1 MSVSIGFIMLCFFNA
16 FLNAGSITFFQNN
29 FPVNVMGRVTSIFQ
43 LIQSVGQITFIL
55 SIGIIADLVS
65 LRLTIVVLAT
75 LMFSLSIMFSIVILK
90 ENKKEFY
97 QEGSRD

>member
-1 MSVSIGFIMLCFFNA
+1 
-16 FLNAGSITFFQNN
+16 
-29 FPVNVMGRVTSIFQ
+29 MGRVTSIFQ